1 MAYKK
6 YKLYWSNESLNN
18 LEDILDYLNKKWTSS
33 EVEDFKQKLRRQ
45 IDIILSFPE
54 IFPVSQIQPRLR
66 KAVLSKQT
74 TVFYEI
80 NDDRITIVYL
90 FVVKKNPNKIK

>member
-6 YKLYWSNESLNN
+6 YKLYWSNESINN
-18 LEDILDYLNKKWTSS
+18 LEDILDYLNNKWTTR
-33 EVEDFKQKLRRQ
+33 EVEDFKEKLRRH

-54 IFPVSQIQPRLR
+54 IFPISQFQPRLR
-66 KAVLSKQT
+66 KDVLSKQT

-80 NDDRITIVYL
+80 NKDRITIVYL